1 MIESP
6 FSNELQLV
14 IPATVVATPSVEQPR
29 VDLALHQNYPNP
41 LSSGTS
47 IRFVLPVT
55 TSADL
60 SVYDVS
66 GRLVRNLH
74 QGEIAAGMHQSYW
87 DGTDSRGHYVS
98 SGIYFYRLTAGDQ
111 RVTKRMT
118 LVR

>member
-1 MIESP
+1 
-6 FSNELQLV
+6 
-14 IPATVVATPSVEQPR
+14 
-29 VDLALHQNYPNP
+29 
-41 LSSGTS
+41 
-47 IRFVLPVT
+47 
-55 TSADL
+55 
-60 SVYDVS
+60 
-66 GRLVRNLH
+66 VRNLH